1 MITINIPGYG
11 NLKLKYLVSDFTGTL
26 SIDGK
31 LLPQLKEKL
40 IEISKMLEIH
50 ILTADTFS
58 KANEQLKDLP
68 VKLVILKGD
77 RIDKQKQIY
86 IKKLGYE
93 NVFALGNGI
102 NDRFMLKKAKIGVAV
117 CLEEGAAI
125 NTIKNADIFC
135 KSPVDAIDLL
145 INTKRLI
152 ATLRF

>member
-26 SIDGK
+26 SVDGK
-31 LLPQLKEKL
+31 LLPQLKDRL
-40 IEISKMLEIH
+40 IEISKILEIH

-58 KANEQLKDLP
+58 KANEELNDLP
-68 VKLVILKGD
+68 VKLVILKGY
-77 RIDKQKQIY
+77 RIDKQKQKY

-93 NVFALGNGI
+93 NVFAMGNGI

-125 NTIKNADIFC
+125 NTIKNANIFC